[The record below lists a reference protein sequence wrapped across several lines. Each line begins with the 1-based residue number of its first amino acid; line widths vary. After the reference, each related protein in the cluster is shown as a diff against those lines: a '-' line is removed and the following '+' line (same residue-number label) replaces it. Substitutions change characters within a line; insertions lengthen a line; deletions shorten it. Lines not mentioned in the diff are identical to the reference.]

1 MLRLLPLLLLCC
13 CTAFIGMRTWLK
25 EQNFSKPEQKK
36 VLNYFR
42 EVWKTKTL
50 FSEAEILGEM
60 PPEMRNRL
68 VEKLYGSAQ

>member
-1 MLRLLPLLLLCC
+1 MK
-13 CTAFIGMRTWLK
+13 TWLK
-25 EQNFSKPEQKK
+25 EQNFPKPEQKK

-68 VEKLYGSAQ
+68 VEQLYGSAY

>member
-1 MLRLLPLLLLCC
+1 
-13 CTAFIGMRTWLK
+13 MRTWLK

>member
-1 MLRLLPLLLLCC
+1 MLRLLSPLRFRCIEY
-13 CTAFIGMRTWLK
+13 IGMKTWLK
-25 EQNFSKPEQKK
+25 EQNFPKPEQKK

-68 VEKLYGSAQ
+68 VEQLYGSAH